1 MRYTFNHQTGHSRWI
16 AGIVAVLFMLLA
28 GSPSYAVTKT
38 EAANID
44 AKTDKA
50 IKALEAKIPQAKD
63 LLKGAKGYLV
73 MPALYKAGFIGGAQY
88 GEGALRID
96 GKTVDYYNFAALS
109 FGLQA
114 GAQKNSLI
122 MLFNS
127 DEALASFRKNPG
139 FEVGADA
146 DVTLLTVGESGSFDT
161 TKTGQP
167 IVAFV
172 IGQRGLMAGVSL
184 KGAKFTRLEKEF

>member
-1 MRYTFNHQTGHSRWI
+1 MRRTLNDQVSCPRWI
-16 AGIVAVLFMLLA
+16 GGIVAIFFILLA
-28 GSPSYAVTKT
+28 GSPSDAITKT

-50 IKALEAKIPQAKD
+50 VKNFEAKIPQAKG
-63 LLKGAKGYLV
+63 LMKGAKGYLV

-88 GEGALRID
+88 GEGALRLF

-114 GAQKNSLI
+114 GAEKTALI

-127 DEALASFRKNPG
+127 DDALSTFRKNPG

-146 DVTLLTVGESGSFDT
+146 NVTLITVGEGGSFDS
-161 TKTGQP
+161 TKAGEP

-172 IGQRGLMAGVSL
+172 FGQRGLMAGVSL
-184 KGAKFTRLEKEF
+184 KGAKFTRLEKE